1 MIKTTPILISELSD
15 YVNPKAKIGRMV
27 EKGELY
33 PIIRGIYED
42 DPNTH
47 PIYLASSIYGPSYIS
62 FEYALNYYGLISRKD
77 QTITCAAFGKRK
89 EKRYETMF
97 GVYTYRDIPKKA
109 FAAEINLHNENGYS
123 YVLASPEKALCDTL
137 YNSAPAAN
145 LKEFKELLFEEIG
158 VGKRKIYRLNFE
170 TMMELAD
177 LYGCRNLKL
186 LKSFLRKKHGHI
198 DQTTNNDN

>member
-42 DPNTH
+42 DPKT
-47 PIYLASSIYGPSYIS
+47 PPLYLASSIYGPSYVS
-62 FEYALNYYGLISRKD
+62 FEYALNYYGLISRTEK
-77 QTITCAAFGKRK
+77 TITCAAYGKRK
-89 EKRYETMF
+89 EKCYETMF

-109 FAAEINLHNENGYS
+109 FAAELELHLENGYS
-123 YVLASPEKALCDTL
+123 FVMASPEKALCDTL

-145 LKEFKELLFEEIG
+145 LKEFKELLFDEIG
-158 VGKRKIYRLNFE
+158 IGRRKIYRLDPVILD
-170 TMMELAD
+170 ELAD

-186 LKSFLRKKHGHI
+186 LKSFMRKKHGHT
-198 DQTTNNDN
+198 DKTTDSDN